1 MLISTLD
8 GKLSA
13 LDVQDE
19 GKLLWS
25 VQADTRALLSSSISK
40 LEVRIQGF
48 PKAMDSK
55 SPWDFN
61 YSKLLSKNPLLL

>member
-48 PKAMDSK
+48 PKAMNFK
-55 SPWDFN
+55 NPWDFK
-61 YSKLLSKNPLLL
+61 YSKV